1 MRLTR
6 LSWRSC
12 CRDAGRCSGE
22 KGRAWCVP
30 TRLTNHPGGGVFL
43 PAKPTLSM
51 RTSRMAMRRTALS
64 SSSSMKR
71 LMATTASVRPATC
84 AGQWD
89 GRQKGHRSIWQ
100 QATDGCRR
108 NDNNNDAPRSM
119 AGGGSRR
126 RTRRSTALPAL
137 ATARGAL
144 PAAAGTR
151 AAAAPRR
158 RLAMFGCCCW
168 RAESRG
174 LPCSPPWWPWPCRPC
189 HSCQSR

>member
-1 MRLTR
+1 MVCPNKADQPPWWWCFPPGETNLEHADLTHGYAPHRLV
-6 LSWRSC
+6 LLQLDEALDGHHSIGP
-12 CRDAGRCSGE
+12 AGN
-22 KGRAWCVP
+22 
-30 TRLTNHPGGGVFL
+30 L
-43 PAKPTLSM
+43 
-51 RTSRMAMRRTALS
+51 RRTMGWSAEGAQVNL
-64 SSSSMKR
+64 
-71 LMATTASVRPATC
+71 A
-84 AGQWD
+84 AG
-89 GRQKGHRSIWQ
+89 I
-100 QATDGCRR
+100 DGCRR